1 MTVRHALSLWAL
13 IGGTFALEHGGY
25 RIIANRQSS
34 AKRDLGFEIDTK
46 DLSFDGSLQDLYQL
60 AAEKAKK
67 MLRWTRRRR
76 LHPRLLPVTAS
87 PTAGVNVT
95 ASPVTAAPTLVPSS
109 SALTTKAP
117 VSGSPV
123 TASPTTPAPTSRVS
137 DHSFYNKPIAT
148 ANKTTVIDCETAY
161 DSVDEISFRY
171 AMEYESNYDIT
182 DLIAALEPM
191 MNSHIAMV
199 LLPCDVAQFS
209 GGFCG
214 ATFKRNTCRVVEG
227 QMRYFVGSGGD
238 RTAAGFD
245 VRSFN
250 CSFAFAGVAFV
261 VSIGVAFW
269 FRCHKERRANRDNL
283 ISGESE
289 VTVAK
294 EASQAVLNIDTMD
307 SGSIEDN
314 ETLSPFSKMLP
325 AAYRLDDG
333 QADMSVILESVE
345 GSSTND
351 RGSSILLSEG
361 YTTDEGES
369 DGVDNSH
376 LNFSNYSSAP
386 VLGAKP
392 RGEIQSLVDV

>member
-1 MTVRHALSLWAL
+1 
-13 IGGTFALEHGGY
+13 
-25 RIIANRQSS
+25 
-34 AKRDLGFEIDTK
+34 
-46 DLSFDGSLQDLYQL
+46 
-60 AAEKAKK
+60 
-67 MLRWTRRRR
+67 
-76 LHPRLLPVTAS
+76 
-87 PTAGVNVT
+87 
-95 ASPVTAAPTLVPSS
+95 
-109 SALTTKAP
+109 
-117 VSGSPV
+117 
-123 TASPTTPAPTSRVS
+123 
-137 DHSFYNKPIAT
+137 
-148 ANKTTVIDCETAY
+148 
-161 DSVDEISFRY
+161 
-171 AMEYESNYDIT
+171 MEYESNYDIT

-209 GGFCG
+209 GRYLTDDVGLVALDSNPVDQVDTTGFCG

-245 VRSFN
+245 VRVEVKNYLDSVIVIPGLFATKYLGPDIEKPASEVN
-250 CSFAFAGVAFV
+250 TGNPGDTGRVSAPDSNSALSSRSIVLFAFAGVAFV

-369 DGVDNSH
+369 DGVENSH